1 MTEQE
6 FWNLIYKK
14 AESEFNKGL
23 IRSTYPSHIAE
34 PMCNAIDS
42 KDKAELL
49 DRLHKE
55 WLEYQKR
62 QSDIIQ
68 ILVALA
74 DFTGHRLIFI
84 KVFT

>member
-6 FWNLIYKK
+6 FWGLIYKQ

-23 IRSTYPSHIAE
+23 IRSTYPFHIAE

-42 KDKAELL
+42 KDKVELL
-49 DRLHKE
+49 DRLHRE

-68 ILVALA
+68 AYLKHI
-74 DFTGHRLIFI
+74 GH
-84 KVFT
+84 

>member
-68 ILVALA
+68 AYLKHNIRTLK
-74 DFTGHRLIFI
+74 I
-84 KVFT
+84 

>member
-14 AESEFNKGL
+14 AESECNKGL

-68 ILVALA
+68 AYLKQM
-74 DFTGHRLIFI
+74 GY
-84 KVFT
+84 

>member
-6 FWNLIYKK
+6 FWSLIYKK
-14 AESEFNKGL
+14 AESEFKKDL
-23 IRSTYPSHIAE
+23 IRKTFALHIAE

-42 KDKAELL
+42 KDKSDLL
-49 DRLHKE
+49 EKLHKE

-68 ILVALA
+68 AY
-74 DFTGHRLIFI
+74 I
-84 KVFT
+84 KMRRM

>member
-6 FWNLIYKK
+6 FGNLVYKK
-14 AESEFNKGL
+14 AESEFNKEL

-34 PMCNAIDS
+34 PMCTAIDS

-49 DRLHKE
+49 DRLHRE

-62 QSDIIQ
+62 QSDIIKAYLKH
-68 ILVALA
+68 IE
-74 DFTGHRLIFI
+74 H
-84 KVFT
+84 

>member
-14 AESEFNKGL
+14 SESEFNKKL
-23 IRSTYPSHIAE
+23 IRSTYPSYIAE

-42 KDKAELL
+42 KDKVELL

-68 ILVALA
+68 TYLKMM
-74 DFTGHRLIFI
+74 G
-84 KVFT
+84 K

>member
-6 FWNLIYKK
+6 FWGIIYKK

-23 IRSTYPSHIAE
+23 IRSTYPPHIAE

-49 DRLHKE
+49 DRLHRE

-68 ILVALA
+68 AYLKHIE
-74 DFTGHRLIFI
+74 H
-84 KVFT
+84 